1 MQEAV
6 GVSDLASS
14 FGFPELS
21 QPRDHESHERY
32 SDHMDHLGV
41 LRDKIGRLRVEI
53 ADIQELNQQFRRDG
67 GNGADVQVAHGQRS
81 ERLQGIQHEL
91 VQLADL
97 GRRVVSTEQM
107 KEKHPSGLQP
117 VKQNRAA

>member
-1 MQEAV
+1 
-6 GVSDLASS
+6 
-14 FGFPELS
+14 
-21 QPRDHESHERY
+21 
-32 SDHMDHLGV
+32 
-41 LRDKIGRLRVEI
+41 VEI

-97 GRRVVSTEQM
+97 GRIVSTEQM
-107 KEKHPSGLQP
+107 KEKHHPGLHP
-117 VKQNRAA
+117 VKQKRAA